1 MIRLPPRFRYR
12 GHTFPRIRGDDP
24 YGVLFPSWR
33 EDHFPRIRGDDPCL
47 PATSSVLDRF
57 SPYSRGWSL
66 VSAFNGEDAGIFPVF
81 AGMVPA
87 RHGDITIDRNF
98 PRIRGDGPELMEVMG
113 IKSKFSPYS
122 RGWSLPDRWFLIT
135 QRIFPVFA
143 GMVLPVLRVAIHA
156 AHFPRIRG
164 DGP

>member
-1 MIRLPPRFRYR
+1 MIPWLTP
-12 GHTFPRIRGDDP
+12 GESQTVD
-24 YGVLFPSWR
+24 
-33 EDHFPRIRGDDPCL
+33 FPRIRGDDPCL

-57 SPYSRGWSL
+57 SPYSRGWSPSDRVGTTNQL
-66 VSAFNGEDAGIFPVF
+66 IFPVF

-122 RGWSLPDRWFLIT
+122 RGWSQDE
-135 QRIFPVFA
+135 
-143 GMVLPVLRVAIHA
+143 A
-156 AHFPRIRG
+156 A
-164 DGP
+164 

>member
-1 MIRLPPRFRYR
+1 MFDCP
-12 GHTFPRIRGDDP
+12 HQATFN
-24 YGVLFPSWR
+24 
-33 EDHFPRIRGDDPCL
+33 FPRIRGDDPCL

-57 SPYSRGWSL
+57 SPYSRGWSPSDRVGTTNQL
-66 VSAFNGEDAGIFPVF
+66 IFPVF

-164 DGP
+164 DGPQTQWTVGTSSRFSLYSRG

>member
-1 MIRLPPRFRYR
+1 MTTPIRNAAQ
-12 GHTFPRIRGDDP
+12 H
-24 YGVLFPSWR
+24 
-33 EDHFPRIRGDDPCL
+33 
-47 PATSSVLDRF
+47 
-57 SPYSRGWSL
+57 
-66 VSAFNGEDAGIFPVF
+66 
-81 AGMVPA
+81 
-87 RHGDITIDRNF
+87 F

-143 GMVLPVLRVAIHA
+143 GMVPGHVVVKDTLL
-156 AHFPRIRG
+156 HFPRIRG